1 MAKNNALAAANSTD
15 GFLALQDFNLSDV
28 MAEELSGL
36 SVSFE
41 RIKIPIGG
49 GTVFEIPGD
58 DPDDMDTLKEV
69 NAVIL
74 YQHTL
79 NAYYATKYAG
89 GSHPPWELAKKK
101 PSKNARK
108 SR

>member
-58 DPDDMDTLKEV
+58 DPDDMDTLKES
-69 NAVIL
+69 
-74 YQHTL
+74 T
-79 NAYYATKYAG
+79 
-89 GSHPPWELAKKK
+89 
-101 PSKNARK
+101 PSSFINTR
-108 SR
+108 